1 MQIDVVFLF
10 EPLHTSIHTHMYM
23 YIVPCLTRSV
33 ISFVISSAISTPTCV
48 ISLVFYRSGLMIFLF
63 MTYIAVRVGDI
74 FRLVAISFGF
84 CASLAVIFRI
94 PMFPGK
100 ISWNILMLHI
110 PLSVGDIPLLCWF
123 NPYHLNYSWPF
134 RKVRCAHRP
143 WWPCRTLG
151 RHLELVITGG
161 PGVHSIN

>member
-1 MQIDVVFLF
+1 MHVYKYAVCSMQIDVVFLF

-48 ISLVFYRSGLMIFLF
+48 ISLVFYRSGLTIFLF

-100 ISWNILMLHI
+100 IS
-110 PLSVGDIPLLCWF
+110 
-123 NPYHLNYSWPF
+123 
-134 RKVRCAHRP
+134 
-143 WWPCRTLG
+143 
-151 RHLELVITGG
+151 
-161 PGVHSIN
+161 